1 MEAPLNRSPEES
13 VLQKDFGVSLKSLK
27 VYFACFAAT
36 ANGSSQTVHSLL
48 NVCANLLMI
57 APFNAS
63 SLLQ

>member
-13 VLQKDFGVSLKSLK
+13 VLQKDFGVSLKSLQ

-36 ANGSSQTVHSLL
+36 ANGSPTVHSLL
-48 NVCANLLMI
+48 NVFANLLMI